1 MSEFENIQKLI
12 RLKRFENPG
21 EGFTEEFLREF
32 HQRQRA
38 EMLRKSSVELLGE
51 RISTW
56 WHHLTMPKWTLAT
69 AAACVCLGSV
79 WFFGGGQSNTPQVTT
94 VPPVVVPEV
103 PEKPFIPK
111 MDLSDLPM
119 ANAGRNDSKLEE
131 SLLRKHLE
139 LQPTLEGKVQALP
152 ATNNGQQAP
161 TLQNTAPAILEGTQD
176 KLGK

>member
-51 RISTW
+51 RVLTW
-56 WHHLTMPKWTLAT
+56 WNHLTVPKWTLAT
-69 AAACVCLGSV
+69 AAACVCLGGV
-79 WFFGGGQSNTPQVTT
+79 WLFGSGQPTPQVTT
-94 VPPVVVPEV
+94 APPAVVPVV

-111 MDLSDLPM
+111 LDLSDLPM
-119 ANAGRNDSKLEE
+119 ANVAGRNDSKLEE

-139 LQPTLEGKVQALP
+139 VRPTLESKVQALP
-152 ATNNGQQAP
+152 ATGTGLQAP
-161 TLQNTAPAILEGTQD
+161 TLHNTAPAILEGTQD